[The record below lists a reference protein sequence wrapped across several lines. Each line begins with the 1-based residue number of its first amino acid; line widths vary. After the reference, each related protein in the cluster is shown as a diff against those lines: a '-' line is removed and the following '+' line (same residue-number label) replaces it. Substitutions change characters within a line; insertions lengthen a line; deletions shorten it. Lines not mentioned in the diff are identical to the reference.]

1 MKAFS
6 FDALI
11 NINSVI
17 IIIILLLLLL
27 VIIIIHYI
35 AFLKFCSSHMVQSP
49 SFELST
55 VINLVN

>member
-11 NINSVI
+11 NINSV